1 MSLSAEQKNSHMNH
15 ERTVLT
21 NLIQAAS
28 DGDFERLHKVVQQ
41 YLQQHID
48 LSIVDVVSQFRDA
61 NKRTALHFACQS
73 TKEHGSDDIVIKL
86 IASLVATKES
96 KKIQKLI
103 RMKDSEG
110 LTPVMIAAQCK
121 KHPLCQ
127 TRVCLL
133 FEVDVA
139 TLPANERGTGFFG
152 KPCSTLGLSRSKDGA
167 TTLHYAC
174 GNPYAS
180 ITTIRETITTG
191 KVAVRTFSNSGG
203 TPLHWAVTANHLSKA
218 STAPDHASITGN
230 DSNFYSINDDGE
242 NILYVGT
249 IETLLQ
255 YGADINSSNNTIPPP
270 LTVAMV
276 TGNDVLAH
284 YILSKHGK
292 EKFDL
297 MDFENE
303 VVTQHDLK
311 PSIDFILQPGNVTTL
326 HMAADINLPNT
337 LTSLINTIR
346 LIHKSDIDVAA
357 MLERRNDDGYT
368 ALDLA
373 AKENHTE
380 CVLILLTAT
389 STTTSWTIAEAES
402 YISNWDPKNIE
413 PNGKSGVPSPDVALP
428 ELATT
433 SDINSDPTETKARA
447 QASLILAELGAI
459 KNKENDPE
467 ACSDQMVDQA
477 KEHKEKGNT
486 HFSRKE
492 WTMAIEEY
500 TKAIEMQPHVAT
512 YYSNRSACYMST
524 QQYDLAL
531 HDAIVAQC
539 LDPEWSKAYYRIAV
553 ARLALQRFEDAA
565 VAAWEGLQK
574 QPENEELQSL
584 LRKCVKK
591 GRTDYHQK

>member
-73 TKEHGSDDIVIKL
+73 TNEHGSHDIVVNL
-86 IASLVATKES
+86 IASLAATKES

-133 FEVDVA
+133 FQVDVA
-139 TLPANERGTGFFG
+139 TLPVNERGAGFFG
-152 KPCSTLGLSRSKDGA
+152 KPCSTLGLARSKDGA
-167 TTLHYAC
+167 ATLHYAC

-180 ITTIRETITTG
+180 ITTIRETVTTG
-191 KVAVRTFSNSGG
+191 KVGVRTFSNSGG

-218 STAPDHASITGN
+218 STAPNHASLTGN
-230 DSNFYSINDDGE
+230 ESNFYSINDDGK
-242 NILYVGT
+242 NTLYVGT

-255 YGADINSSNNTIPPP
+255 YGADINSYNDTIPPP
-270 LTVAMV
+270 LTVAMA

-284 YILSKHGK
+284 YILAKHGK

-303 VVTQHDLK
+303 VITQHDLK
-311 PSIDFILQPGNVTTL
+311 TSIEYILQPGNVTTL
-326 HMAADINLPNT
+326 HMAADVNLPNT
-337 LTSLINTIR
+337 LTLLFNTIR

-373 AKENHTE
+373 AKEKHSE
-380 CVLILLTAT
+380 CVLLLLNAT
-389 STTTSWTIAEAES
+389 NKTTSCTFAEAES
-402 YISNWDPKNIE
+402 YISKWDPLNIE
-413 PNGKSGVPSPDVALP
+413 CSGKSAAPSPDVALLD
-428 ELATT
+428 LATT
-433 SDINSDPTETKARA
+433 SDTIIDPTETQARNH
-447 QASLILAELGAI
+447 ASGILAELGAT
-459 KNKENDPE
+459 KSKENDPD
-467 ACSDQMVDQA
+467 ACSDQMLEQA

-492 WTMAIEEY
+492 WAMAIDEY

-512 YYSNRSACYMST
+512 FYSNRSACYMST

-539 LDPEWSKAYYRIAV
+539 MDPEWSKAYYRIAV
-553 ARLALQRFEDAA
+553 ARSALQRYEDAA

-584 LRKCVKK
+584 LRRCVKK